1 MKLNQTVNLVQS
13 AMILA
18 AGRGERMRPL
28 TEYFPKP
35 MLPIH
40 GKPMMQ
46 YHLEALKTQGF
57 SQVVI
62 NHAWLGDQIESHF
75 GAHFSGLDLAYSRE
89 ETALE
94 TAGGIA
100 SALHLMPFLS
110 SEAPYL
116 FVINGDVVCHWR
128 FEQIQSIAQQM
139 KSCHDL
145 AYLVMIP
152 NPPHHPEGDFVY
164 SNGRLIEKVKAETG
178 AENQPYQEAAD
189 DVVATFAGIGI
200 YHRDLFAS
208 IPKNQAYKLA
218 PVLLNAMAQ
227 KRVSGEI
234 FTGVWHDVGTPE
246 RYRLAGGDLSIES

>member
-1 MKLNQTVNLVQS
+1 MKLNQTVRCVQS

-28 TEYFPKP
+28 TDHFPKP

-46 YHLEALKTQGF
+46 YHLESLNAQGF

-75 GAHFSGLDLAYSRE
+75 GTHFSGLNLAYSRE
-89 ETALE
+89 ATALE

-100 SALHLMPFLS
+100 SALHLMPFLTD
-110 SEAPYL
+110 EAPYL
-116 FVINGDVVCHWR
+116 FVINGDVVCDWR

-164 SNGRLIEKVKAETG
+164 SNGRVLSKTM
-178 AENQPYQEAAD
+178 AENQHYHED
-189 DVVATFAGIGI
+189 DHDSVIATFAGIGI
-200 YHRDLFAS
+200 YHRDLFVS
-208 IPKNQAYKLA
+208 IPKNQAHKLA
-218 PVLLNAMAQ
+218 PVLLNTMAQ